1 MADNGE
7 TLKLQAQQGSSFS
20 IVRVLM
26 LTGTVAAVVGGGYYA
41 LNEAQ
46 GPREKVKF
54 TGVVTYQ
61 GQPVTVGSVMTEVV
75 GDPMDF
81 SIGFLDAEGRF
92 SLETNGE
99 PGASM
104 GRHRVRI
111 SSMAPG
117 IPPRPLVPP
126 NYLESAT
133 TPLEIDVTSNPDAN
147 VVTFELEGEIPQPA
161 SAGGPPAGPP
171 GAPPAAAAPSAAP
184 TAAPT
189 PAEGVAETPPA
200 TAPAEPASPNPA
212 IQEPPAEAPSAP
224 QSDNGT
230 ESTPQPEKPQD
241 LPPK

>member
-7 TLKLQAQQGSSFS
+7 TSKLQAQQGSSFS
-20 IVRVLM
+20 IIRVLM
-26 LTGTVAAVVGGGYYA
+26 LTVMVAAFVGGGYYA

-54 TGVVTYQ
+54 TGIVTYQ
-61 GQPVTVGSVMTEVV
+61 GKPVTVGSVMTEFV

-99 PGASM
+99 PGASV

-126 NYLESAT
+126 KYLENAT
-133 TPLEIDVTSNPDAN
+133 TPLEIDVTSDPDAN

-171 GAPPAAAAPSAAP
+171 GVPPAAPPAP
-184 TAAPT
+184 

-212 IQEPPAEAPSAP
+212 IQEPPAEAPPAP

-241 LPPK
+241 LSPK

>member
-20 IVRVLM
+20 IIRVLM
-26 LTGTVAAVVGGGYYA
+26 LTGMVAAVVGGSYYV
-41 LNEAQ
+41 LNQMQ

-61 GQPVTVGSVMTEVV
+61 GKPVTVGSVMTEVV

-99 PGASM
+99 PGASV

-126 NYLESAT
+126 KYLESAT
-133 TPLEIDVTSNPDAN
+133 TPLEIDVTSDPDAN
-147 VVTFELEGEIPQPA
+147 IVTFELEGEISQPA
-161 SAGGPPAGPP
+161 SAGGPSAGPP
-171 GAPPAAAAPSAAP
+171 GAPAAAPAAEEAAAP
-184 TAAPT
+184 PAAPA
-189 PAEGVAETPPA
+189 AEEGAAETPPA
-200 TAPAEPASPNPA
+200 TEPTPPSPAAKDPAAEPPT
-212 IQEPPAEAPSAP
+212 AP
-224 QSDNGT
+224 QSDKAA
-230 ESTPQPEKPQD
+230 EPTP
-241 LPPK
+241 

>member
-1 MADNGE
+1 VADNGE
-7 TLKLQAQQGSSFS
+7 TSKLQAQQGSSFS
-20 IVRVLM
+20 IIRVLM
-26 LTGTVAAVVGGGYYA
+26 LTGMVAAVVGGGYYA

-61 GQPVTVGSVMTEVV
+61 GKPVTVGSVMTEFV

-99 PGASM
+99 PGASV

-126 NYLESAT
+126 KYLENAT
-133 TPLEIDVTSNPDAN
+133 TPLEIDVTSDPDAN

-171 GAPPAAAAPSAAP
+171 GVPPAAPPAP
-184 TAAPT
+184 

-212 IQEPPAEAPSAP
+212 IQEPPAEAPPAP

-241 LPPK
+241 LSPK